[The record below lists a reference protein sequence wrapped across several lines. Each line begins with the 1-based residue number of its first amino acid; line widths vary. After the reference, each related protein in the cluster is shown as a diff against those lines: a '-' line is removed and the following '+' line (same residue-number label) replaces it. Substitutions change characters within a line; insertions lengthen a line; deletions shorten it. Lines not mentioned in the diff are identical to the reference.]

1 SEDTVKSVFNTI
13 KQESDRLKQATT
25 DTSKEMGNIIP
36 KGTSELADKLTQSLN
51 GATSIIKSAG
61 DNAKST
67 AGNFTDFGNRA
78 EKALDQLKGD
88 LAQAKQNLEAFSKT
102 KASPVDIEKAQV
114 EVDQLEKEVQQADQ
128 AFSGFQAEVGKANIS
143 LRETETAAQSVQK
156 GIDGAKFAENALVGA
171 MVTIGI

>member
-25 DTSKEMGNIIP
+25 DASKEMGNIIP

-51 GATSIIKSAG
+51 AATGIIKNAG

-67 AGNFTDFGNRA
+67 AGNFTDFGNRT

-88 LAQAKQNLEAFSKT
+88 LAQAKQIRR
-102 KASPVDIEKAQV
+102 ASC
-114 EVDQLEKEVQQADQ
+114 
-128 AFSGFQAEVGKANIS
+128 
-143 LRETETAAQSVQK
+143 RERV
-156 GIDGAKFAENALVGA
+156 
-171 MVTIGI
+171 